1 MRPACPL
8 GVRDDPQEEA
18 RQTAGMS
25 DQENTPETTTASVP
39 DEDGQGAA
47 LDRAAEAIQEAK
59 DAGGRVAAND
69 DITAVDAQRAGDAA
83 PDPEADGGHV

>member
-1 MRPACPL
+1 MP
-8 GVRDDPQEEA
+8 GVRGDPQEEA

-25 DQENTPETTTASVP
+25 DQDTTPETTTESVP
-39 DEDGQGAA
+39 DEQGEDVA
-47 LDRAAEAIQEAK
+47 LDRAADAIQEAK

-83 PDPEADGGHV
+83 PDPAADGDHG